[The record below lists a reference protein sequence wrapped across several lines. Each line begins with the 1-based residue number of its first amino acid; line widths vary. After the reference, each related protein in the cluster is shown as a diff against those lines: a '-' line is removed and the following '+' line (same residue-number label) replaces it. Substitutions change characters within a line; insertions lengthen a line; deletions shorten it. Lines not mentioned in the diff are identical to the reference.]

1 MKSKCVCGK
10 AWTELRLKGL
20 RSPSRST
27 AVRDR
32 LVLWH
37 LLDCSKNASWH
48 SRHLSA
54 LDEITVSL
62 GSAFIHVQREPM
74 IDPSS
79 SSGLRGDLSI
89 RLRSRTD
96 NIMDLSI
103 VNPLSG
109 SRYIPA
115 RCTPLDHLGFA
126 ETIKRTK
133 YRSLNN
139 IPNKAF
145 TPFIMSVFGAFG
157 QAAVQWLTDV
167 GLYIHENCPWIDATS
182 WKRKLVRNLALVVQE
197 ENWSMLARGCKRI
210 SVRKLNNT
218 EAQVAAI
225 SH

>member
-1 MKSKCVCGK
+1 MFGREV
-10 AWTELRLKGL
+10 
-20 RSPSRST
+20 
-27 AVRDR
+27 DI
-32 LVLWH
+32 
-37 LLDCSKNASWH
+37 
-48 SRHLSA
+48 
-54 LDEITVSL
+54 DET
-62 GSAFIHVQREPM
+62 
-74 IDPSS
+74 
-79 SSGLRGDLSI
+79 
-89 RLRSRTD
+89 RSRPSL
-96 NIMDLSI
+96 NFSHYIF

-109 SRYIPA
+109 SRNIPA

-182 WKRKLVRNLALVVQE
+182 WKRKLVRNLAVVVQE

-210 SVRKLNNT
+210 SVRKLNILRLRSQPSVT
-218 EAQVAAI
+218 KMTILFVI
-225 SH
+225 TP